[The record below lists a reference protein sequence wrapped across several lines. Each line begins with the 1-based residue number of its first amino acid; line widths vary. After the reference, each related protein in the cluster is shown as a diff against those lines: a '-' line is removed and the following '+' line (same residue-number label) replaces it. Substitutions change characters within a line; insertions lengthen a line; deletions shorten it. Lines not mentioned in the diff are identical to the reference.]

1 MLKCQEPTSAF
12 AMYAMKRKN
21 AELSSNSKRLK
32 KKHSLPEK
40 RGGLKNDAH
49 LKIRRKAKQVPVHK
63 SVQEINKVPRTINK
77 IQNVNGKN
85 NLISKKT
92 NSFVS
97 SKKNKSIQKPI
108 HKGDKKMAI
117 IPSSKKIESKKKLRN
132 SVLMVNSGVAKM
144 KQIKQKQQK
153 QIKSKILIKKN
164 TQKTAYANCNI
175 TEENHENP
183 LITSRSMF
191 EWLIH
196 PMKVEDFFE

>member
-1 MLKCQEPTSAF
+1 MLKCQEPASAF

-32 KKHSLPEK
+32 RKHSLPEK
-40 RGGLKNDAH
+40 RGGLKNNAH
-49 LKIRRKAKQVPVHK
+49 LKKRRKPKQVPMHK
-63 SVQEINKVPRTINK
+63 SVQEINKTPRTLNK
-77 IQNVNGKN
+77 IQNVNGKD

-92 NSFVS
+92 NSSVP

-108 HKGDKKMAI
+108 HKEDKKMAI
-117 IPSSKKIESKKKLRN
+117 IPSSKKVESKKKLRN
-132 SVLMVNSGVAKM
+132 PVLMVNSGVAKM

-153 QIKSKILIKKN
+153 QIKSKRLIKKN
-164 TQKTAYANCNI
+164 TRETAYVNCNI